1 MELFDREE
9 TFGDDYL
16 YFYQEFLG
24 GERNRADARPHRASP
39 TGAYFGRDR
48 SAPTI
53 DDVRL
58 VVFATR

>member
-39 TGAYFGRDR
+39 TGRTSAEIDPLLR
-48 SAPTI
+48 STTC
-53 DDVRL
+53 DS
-58 VVFATR
+58 